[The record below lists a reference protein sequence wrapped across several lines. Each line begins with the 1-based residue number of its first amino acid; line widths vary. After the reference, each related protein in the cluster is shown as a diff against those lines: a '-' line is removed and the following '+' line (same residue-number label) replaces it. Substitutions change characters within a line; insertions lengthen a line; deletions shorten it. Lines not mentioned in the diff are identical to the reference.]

1 MFLFAVELLQI
12 HGSRR
17 VAVDT
22 TVNDPAK
29 LWNASQ
35 AAEDSARHFNGG
47 IGMLGIDLRVCDTRD
62 FLDIFMERLWKKGET
77 SKTITVSYIPL
88 EVLFIISRIFLR
100 QKGPDLE
107 YDDDGK
113 NEKPFFSL
121 FTQFC
126 NVSLKK
132 GTSW

>member
-1 MFLFAVELLQI
+1 M
-12 HGSRR
+12 
-17 VAVDT
+17 T
-22 TVNDPAK
+22 Y
-29 LWNASQ
+29 LWNVY
-35 AAEDSARHFNGG
+35 G
-47 IGMLGIDLRVCDTRD
+47 
-62 FLDIFMERLWKKGET
+62 KKGET

-100 QKGPDLE
+100 QKGPDLVVAE
-107 YDDDGK
+107 KTTTEK

-132 GTSW
+132 GTS

>member
-1 MFLFAVELLQI
+1 MPPKPQKI
-12 HGSRR
+12 RQG
-17 VAVDT
+17 T
-22 TVNDPAK
+22 
-29 LWNASQ
+29 
-35 AAEDSARHFNGG
+35 
-47 IGMLGIDLRVCDTRD
+47 GMLGIDLRVCDTRD

-100 QKGPDLE
+100 QKGPDLVVAE
-107 YDDDGK
+107 KTTTEK